1 MAATAF
7 LLRRRP
13 VCYAGGKQP
22 WLDRYPTA
30 ATEAVTSSQPPPSF
44 HRRAIERDI
53 SGKLSYRAV
62 INEKQGI
69 YLPST
74 NLTA

>member
-1 MAATAF
+1 MATAF
-7 LLRRRP
+7 LLRP
-13 VCYAGGKQP
+13 VCYAEGKL

-53 SGKLSYRAV
+53 SGKLS
-62 INEKQGI
+62 
-69 YLPST
+69 
-74 NLTA
+74 

>member
-1 MAATAF
+1 MVGSISDKRSSSSSSYSVVAPVAAF
-7 LLRRRP
+7 
-13 VCYAGGKQP
+13 
-22 WLDRYPTA
+22 
-30 ATEAVTSSQPPPSF
+30 AVTSSQPPPSF

-53 SGKLSYRAV
+53 SGKLSYRTV

-69 YLPST
+69 YLPT